1 MKKKILFLVI
11 MITLM
16 SVTFSFADTKIAIQD
31 TILPPPNNFHAEGSW
46 YSVNLDWDEPS
57 PGDYNLIGYYLYR
70 EDLGRYAYLDTTQNE
85 YIDYMVFAGTE
96 YSYWLTAVYSEGE
109 SVPSDTCIA
118 IPFGS
123 TPPPPYGTLEV
134 TASDSSGNPI
144 EGITLNAVHLQ
155 DGAYYNAYT
164 NENGIFTVSPMRP
177 GEYQFTFYGNYPC
190 PEIVTGA
197 IIQSDWI
204 TTLDITSFSTISI
217 SPTYID
223 TTMAPDDSMAVYITI
238 QNHRDVPIHWFA
250 DIEDSGLNNRN
261 DKVFRDTSDTQN
273 VKINLKPPVSNP
285 SFPNDSPSYLSTKA
299 THGIIAPGQS
309 FDWLLFLDTTGQ
321 TPGTVLEFDVVFTFD
336 PNVGTVVVPV
346 TVTIIEEGIND
357 ALSISTKLD
366 QNYPNPFST
375 STTIS
380 FSLSPNYKGDAQ
392 IKIYNIKGQ
401 RIRELKIESNEEV
414 VWNGKDESGKAVSS
428 GIYFYR
434 LEVGDKII
442 DTKKCLI
449 LR

>member
-1 MKKKILFLVI
+1 NYDMSLISPELVLPDDPDNI
-11 MITLM
+11 HNL
-16 SVTFSFADTKIAIQD
+16 
-31 TILPPPNNFHAEGSW
+31 TI
-46 YSVNLDWDEPS
+46 
-57 PGDYNLIGYYLYR
+57 R
-70 EDLGRYAYLDTTQNE
+70 M
-85 YIDYMVFAGTE
+85 YIDDFSPDSGEVMEIWIIHGEQETRIFEWDLDENNDWGYPGGTDWVYSGMDQFAGETIQFKFRSHGSNT
-96 YSYWLTAVYSEGE
+96 YNFNYWYIYMIHIIFTSL
-109 SVPSDTCIA
+109 
-118 IPFGS
+118 
-123 TPPPPYGTLEV
+123 PPYGTLVV

-177 GEYQFTFYGNYPC
+177 GEYQFTFYYNYPC
-190 PEIVTGA
+190 PPEIVTGI
-197 IIQSDWI
+197 IIQEDFIS
-204 TTLDITSFSTISI
+204 LFDITSVSTISI

-250 DIEDSGLNNRN
+250 DIENSGLNNRN
-261 DKVFRDTSDTQN
+261 DKVFRDNSDAQN
-273 VKINLKPPVSNP
+273 EKMNLKPQVSNP
-285 SFPNDSPSYLSTKA
+285 SYPNDSPSYLSTKA

-309 FDWLLFLDTTGQ
+309 FDWLLFLDTIGQ
-321 TPGTVLEFDVVFTFD
+321 TPGTILEFDVVFTFD

-357 ALSISTKLD
+357 VPSISTKLD

-380 FSLSPNYKGDAQ
+380 FSLSPNYKGDPQ

-401 RIRELKIESNEEV
+401 CIRELKIKFNEEA
-414 VWNGKDESGKAVSS
+414 VWDGKDESGKAVSS

-434 LEVGDKII
+434 LEVGDKVI